1 MRSGKFVLA
10 GFTLIELMV
19 TLAILAILMAVAA
32 PSFTTFQRN
41 SELTSI
47 TNSLVAAINSA
58 RGEAMK
64 RGRYAMVVPVD
75 KENWSNGWVAFVDMD
90 RSQDYDSSTAD
101 ILILARDAVPVYV
114 TVSGNGSSSAAEPYL
129 MFDPVGYPKT
139 KDGGFSS
146 VSISIARNDVSSDQ
160 IDAETRQV
168 IISRVGRI
176 RSCKPAADTTCTST
190 AIQ

>member
-1 MRSGKFVLA
+1 MRSRFPVA
-10 GFTLIELMV
+10 PGFTLIELMV
-19 TLAILAILMAVAA
+19 TLAILAILMAVAT
-32 PSFTTFQRN
+32 PNFTAYQRN

-64 RGRYAMVVPVD
+64 RGRYAMVAPVD
-75 KENWSNGWVAFVDMD
+75 KEDWSNGWVVFVDID
-90 RSQDYDSSTAD
+90 RSQDYDSSTDD
-101 ILILARDAVPVYV
+101 ILILEREAVPVYV
-114 TVSGNGSSSAAEPYL
+114 TVSGNGSSAAAEPYL

-160 IDAETRQV
+160 IDAETRRIV
-168 IISRVGRI
+168 LSSAGRV
-176 RSCKPAADTTCTST
+176 RSCKPAADSTCTST

>member
-1 MRSGKFVLA
+1 MRSRTLVTA

-19 TLAILAILMAVAA
+19 TLAILAVLMAIAA
-32 PSFTTFQRN
+32 PNFTTYQRN

-75 KENWSNGWVAFVDMD
+75 KENWSKGWLAFVDID
-90 RSQDYDSSTAD
+90 RSQDYDPTTDD
-101 ILILARDAVPVYV
+101 ILIFEREAMPSYV
-114 TVSGNGSSSAAEPYL
+114 TVSGNGSSNATEPYF

-139 KDGGFSS
+139 KGGGFAS
-146 VSISIARNDVSSDQ
+146 VSISIARNDVSDDQ
-160 IDAETRQV
+160 IAAETRR
-168 IISRVGRI
+168 IILSSTGRV
-176 RSCKPAADTTCTST
+176 RSCKPAAYSTCTSD

>member
-1 MRSGKFVLA
+1 MRSRTLVTA

-19 TLAILAILMAVAA
+19 TLAILAVLMAIAA
-32 PSFTTFQRN
+32 PNFTTYQRN

-64 RGRYAMVVPVD
+64 RGRYAMVVP
-75 KENWSNGWVAFVDMD
+75 KGWLAFVDID
-90 RSQDYDSSTAD
+90 RSQDYDPTTDD
-101 ILILARDAVPVYV
+101 ILIFEREAMPSYV
-114 TVSGNGSSSAAEPYL
+114 TVSGNGSSNATEPYF

-139 KDGGFSS
+139 KGGGFAS
-146 VSISIARNDVSSDQ
+146 VSISIARNDVSDDQ
-160 IDAETRQV
+160 IAAETRR
-168 IISRVGRI
+168 IILSSTGRV
-176 RSCKPAADTTCTST
+176 RSCKPAADSTCTSD

>member
-1 MRSGKFVLA
+1 MRSRTRNTA
-10 GFTLIELMV
+10 GFTLIELLV
-19 TLAILAILMAVAA
+19 TLAVLAILMAVAT
-32 PSFTTFQRN
+32 PNFTAYQRN

-75 KENWSNGWVAFVDMD
+75 KEDWSNGWLTFVDID
-90 RSQDYDSSTAD
+90 RSQDYDSSSDD
-101 ILILARDAVPVYV
+101 ILIIEREPVPAYV
-114 TVSGNGSSSAAEPYL
+114 TVSGNGSSDAVEPYL

-139 KDGGFSS
+139 KGGGFAS
-146 VSISIARNDVSSDQ
+146 VSISIARNDVSDDQ
-160 IDAETRQV
+160 IAAETRR
-168 IISRVGRI
+168 IILSSTGRV
-176 RSCKPAADTTCTST
+176 RSCKPAADSTCTSN